1 MKRRKLQ
8 IKDIKR
14 KYRRVLRCYLRT
26 KLNFNSQY
34 VRRLTY
40 DEMFKDLHKTGGSY
54 DFWINFKFSIRKK
67 R

>member
-1 MKRRKLQ
+1 MKEYMKHRKLQ

-34 VRRLTY
+34 VRRLTH
-40 DEMFKDLHKTGGSY
+40 DEMF
-54 DFWINFKFSIRKK
+54 
-67 R
+67 

>member
-1 MKRRKLQ
+1 MDKIMKRRELQ

-34 VRRLTY
+34 VRRLTH
-40 DEMFKDLHKTGGSY
+40 DEMFKVLHKMKRSL
-54 DFWINFKFSIRKK
+54 DFWINVSKK
-67 R
+67 I